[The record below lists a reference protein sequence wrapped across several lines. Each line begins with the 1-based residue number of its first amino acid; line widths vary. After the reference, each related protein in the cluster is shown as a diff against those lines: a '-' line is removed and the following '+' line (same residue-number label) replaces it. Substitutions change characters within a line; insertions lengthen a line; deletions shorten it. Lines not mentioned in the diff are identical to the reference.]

1 MISKKRLTFH
11 KSTPPCRE
19 HEKRGWFVTE
29 ESSEYVVFAEGFF
42 LSEEDAVK
50 ICSTQNK
57 LIDFID
63 SSERK
68 SDEGT

>member
-57 LIDFID
+57 LIDFIE

>member
-11 KSTPPCRE
+11 KSTNPCRE

-29 ESSEYVVFAEGFF
+29 ESSEYVVFAEGFC

-57 LIDFID
+57 LIDFVE

-68 SDEGT
+68 IDGGT